1 MAQFQPAL
9 EAYTAQEGREQR
21 LGGAEL
27 AMLRSLNAIN
37 FDFLG
42 E

>member
-21 LGGAEL
+21 LAGAEWV
-27 AMLRSLNAIN
+27 MLQKQP
-37 FDFLG
+37 
-42 E
+42 